1 MTRRRATAAGA
12 LLALVLALSACSP
25 LLPTPGES
33 GSPMTNS
40 LDTSAIA
47 DAITATSAT
56 IESAEVETTRDG
68 VTTVLFVRPTI
79 STGGLTSDELDA
91 LLRVAYAESRGAVST
106 IEIRT
111 VDASDKPVDLE
122 PAAEELGIHF
132 LPHTNSITY
141 STTTLASEYGE

>member
-1 MTRRRATAAGA
+1 MTRRGARVVGA
-12 LLALVLALSACSP
+12 LLALLLSLSACSP

-47 DAITATSAT
+47 GAITATSGT
-56 IESAEVETTRDG
+56 IESTDVETALDG
-68 VTTVLFVRPTI
+68 ATTVLFVRPTI

-111 VDASDKPVDLE
+111 VDASDKPVDLG
-122 PAAEELGIHF
+122 PAASELGIHY